1 MSFPWRRLFQSI
13 QDDIE
18 GLGDAVFGD
27 RTERLLD
34 DEIRGVDELLHNTRN
49 EYAAAKARRIDAQ
62 QRAQRL
68 KADVRAAEAIV
79 EAQLKRRRRT
89 AAREAAAH
97 VVCLQ
102 AQLVEMQVDAT
113 EMEVQ
118 ETRFAQLQSQLA
130 HRLRRL
136 KHQLDTHRATASLQR
151 AQATVA
157 RRQPGG
163 VPYPEPAPA
172 SARRMRSHTRPDAGE
187 TPVVT
192 DTAGSASNATGDDP
206 VAEVIQRIAKRIKP
220 RPTTNTP
227 STEQAR
233 RR

>member
-1 MSFPWRRLFQSI
+1 MTFPWRKLFQSI

-34 DEIRGVDELLHNTRN
+34 DEIRGVDERLHDARN
-49 EYAAAKARRIDAQ
+49 RHAAAKALRIDAQ
-62 QRAQRL
+62 QHAQQL
-68 KADVRAAEAIV
+68 KGDLRDAEAQV
-79 EAQLKRRRRT
+79 EAQLKRRRT
-89 AAREAAAH
+89 SAARDAAGI
-97 VVCLQ
+97 VVRLQ
-102 AQLVEMQVDAT
+102 ARLAELQADANEMDA
-113 EMEVQ
+113 Q
-118 ETRFAQLQSQLA
+118 EAKFAQLQSQLE

-157 RRQPGG
+157 RRQPGDA
-163 VPYPEPAPA
+163 PYPEPAPVSA
-172 SARRMRSHTRPDAGE
+172 QRMRRSARPGTDATQADAAPG
-187 TPVVT
+187 T
-192 DTAGSASNATGDDP
+192 TAANDDP
-206 VAEVIQRIAKRIKP
+206 VAEVIARIARRIKP
-220 RPTTNTP
+220 RAATNTP